1 MTKFKVQHSV
11 TIVNSDGTKDGTIVN
26 GLGGLEIEAHND
38 TLPNGWPA
46 YGTMFGVY
54 RKEKA
59 DRVASEEE
67 ITELQNKIHKYENN
81 Q

>member
-1 MTKFKVQHSV
+1 MVRHSV
-11 TIVNSDGTKDGTIVN
+11 TVVKSDGTKDGTIVN
-26 GLGGLEIEAHND
+26 GLGGPETEAHND

-46 YGTMFGVY
+46 SGTMFGVY
-54 RKEKA
+54 RKQQA

-67 ITELQNKIHKYENN
+67 IKTLQSKIHKNENN